1 MTILISR
8 FMTINKHIAHSSGRF
23 GKNIGVRNELTLLL
37 VENDASTKAWM
48 TSKGKRAKNYSV

>member
-37 VENDASTKAWM
+37 VENDASTKA
-48 TSKGKRAKNYSV
+48 